1 MHLPEWLIRGV
12 LLGVL
17 GSVAVGVLFVAAN
30 RLFPDGERF
39 QPGDGG
45 EGRRRAEVRGYLSEI
60 GERFTE
66 DQSVDGQSV
75 AFYLPE
81 RDVAITFDPCAYFGL
96 EQSQTHA
103 VLVEHELPG
112 IHIGQRLPFETPD
125 VAFETESDD
134 TTDAPKDAFAELGL
148 SRNATLPEVKSA
160 YRERVKQVHPDH
172 GGDKDEFKRVQE
184 AYTLAKQHAD

>member
-1 MHLPEWLIRGV
+1 VHIPEWLIGGV

-17 GSVAVGVLFVAAN
+17 GSIVVAVLFVAAN
-30 RLFPDGERF
+30 RLFPDTEQF

-45 EGRRRAEVRGYLSEI
+45 EGRRRTEVRDYLSAI

-66 DQSVDGQSV
+66 DHSVDGQSV

-81 RDVAITFDPCAYFGL
+81 RDVAITFDPRAYFGL

-112 IHIGQRLPFETPD
+112 IHIGQRLPFDTPD
-125 VAFETESDD
+125 VSFETESSR
-134 TTDAPKDAFAELGL
+134 TESPKDAFAELGL

-172 GGDKDEFKRVQE
+172 GGDEDEFKRVQE